1 MRLHDVTPH
10 RYRRITLVALVVQ
23 VFIVVSGAAVR
34 LTGSGLGCSDWPACQ
49 EDQLV
54 APLEYHALVE
64 FVNRLVTF
72 LVVATVAMAVISA
85 YRRLP
90 RRRDLVLLS
99 WGLVVGVVA
108 QILLGGL
115 SVLFELWPP
124 FVMGHFLLSM
134 ALVADAVV
142 LHERACRPDDAVLT
156 PPPERLGGLR
166 TLTVALTAAV
176 LCAGTVVSGSGPH
189 GGDPEVDRL
198 PLLVREV
205 TQVHGVLA
213 MTLLLVAAA
222 TVLSSW
228 DRPGIPRRAEWL
240 LGALVAQIGVGYAQ
254 YFTGVPEL
262 LVALHVLGATIVWLS
277 ALRLAMGLTVVTA
290 PDRVGSSD
298 DQGSPATPVSA

>member
-1 MRLHDVTPH
+1 MRLHDVTPE
-10 RYRRITLVALVVQ
+10 RYRRITLVALIVQ

-34 LTGSGLGCSDWPACQ
+34 LTGSGLGCSDWPNCQ

-64 FVNRLVTF
+64 FVNRLITF

-90 RRRDLVLLS
+90 RRHDLVLLS

-115 SVLFELWPP
+115 SVIFELWPP
-124 FVMGHFLLSM
+124 FVMGHLLLSM
-134 ALVADAVV
+134 ALVANAVV

-156 PPPERLGGLR
+156 PPPDGLR
-166 TLTVALTAAV
+166 RLRVALMALTGAV
-176 LCAGTVVSGSGPH
+176 LCAGTVVTGSGPH

-213 MTLLLVAAA
+213 MCLLLVAGA
-222 TVLSSW
+222 TAVTAW
-228 DRPGIPRRAEWL
+228 NRPGVPRRVEWL
-240 LGALVAQIGVGYAQ
+240 LGALVVQIAIGYTQ

-262 LVALHVLGATIVWLS
+262 LVALHVLGATVVWLS
-277 ALRLAMGLTVVTA
+277 ACRLALGLTTVTPGDA
-290 PDRVGSSD
+290 PGPDATDRSALAS
-298 DQGSPATPVSA
+298 VSA